1 MAANPYF
8 IVCDFDGTITM
19 NDTLG
24 LVVLHY
30 APQIWDSMEEKL
42 QSGEM
47 SLMEVMYEEF
57 RHIRATEEE
66 VVELVLAEAGLRPGF
81 SEFVDWVEEQGH
93 ELIVVSAGFRVLIDP
108 VLAKAGLHRLHVH
121 AGDALFSPQGTA
133 LSFPPSSADCIDS
146 CGHCKTETIEAHAPF
161 AGPLVYIGDGYSDRC
176 AAEEA
181 DVIFARDDLAV
192 YLRSRKVPFH
202 PFEDFFEVRAVLADR
217 QAEEAPAG

>member
-1 MAANPYF
+1 VAAKPYF
-8 IVCDFDGTITM
+8 IVCDFDGTITL

-108 VLAKAGLHRLHVH
+108 VLAEAGLHRLHVH
-121 AGDALFSPQGTA
+121 AGDALFSPEGTA

-176 AAEEA
+176 AAEVA

-192 YLRSRKVPFH
+192 YLRSRGVPFH
-202 PFEDFFEVRAVLADR
+202 PFEDFFEVRAVLDDPR
-217 QAEEAPAG
+217 VS